1 MNLVLDLIFLC
12 FGSNKLNNH
21 TIYLEWRL
29 ISDHTLLTITIPI
42 VEEHTQTKKYT
53 IVKDSKKEY
62 IFVKELIKAI
72 RNIDTD
78 NISNVDHLN
87 SIVCEFASLM
97 ENVWVK
103 NSKVVNIIR
112 HSKSQQD
119 ANYSRDL
126 DKYKASKYIKDW
138 KQFKKTVEIT
148 KYTFFD
154 LKIQEI
160 SNKRRGFQEL
170 IN

>member
-112 HSKSQQD
+112 HSKS
-119 ANYSRDL
+119 
-126 DKYKASKYIKDW
+126 
-138 KQFKKTVEIT
+138 
-148 KYTFFD
+148 
-154 LKIQEI
+154 
-160 SNKRRGFQEL
+160 
-170 IN
+170 